1 MQMTFERFVTEHHF
15 TLRCFPADDAR
26 QKIIEEKSEIFP
38 NQFLSE
44 ERDAFGN
51 KCVYGKAEIP
61 HNYFSVEVS
70 GIAEVAGENPIQ
82 SSDGKESL
90 FKYATKLT
98 ACGRRL
104 SDFYEKITKKNDM
117 PPVSLSGVTL
127 RHGSVTARQSFT
139 ELSHFQIAEF
149 FMDSIS
155 RVFCYEAGVTGVF
168 TTAEEAF
175 ALTKGVC
182 QDYAHILLALCRKA
196 KIPCRYVAGMMIGE
210 GASHAWV
217 EVFENGEGLSL
228 DPTNNRRT
236 DDTYIVISRGRDA
249 QDCSIN
255 QGVFRW
261 SENVGAQR
269 QEISVEVRE
278 MG

>member
-1 MQMTFERFVTEHHF
+1 MKRLRFRYKMQMIFELFVTEHHF
-15 TLRCFPADDAR
+15 TLRCFPCDDAR
-26 QKIIEEKSEIFP
+26 QKIIEERSEIFP
-38 NQFLSE
+38 NYFLSE
-44 ERDAFGN
+44 EKDSFGN
-51 KCVYGKAEIP
+51 KCVFGKADIP
-61 HNYFSVEVS
+61 HNYFSVEVT
-70 GIAEVAGENPIQ
+70 GIAEVSPENPIL

-104 SDFYEKITKKNDM
+104 SDFYEK
-117 PPVSLSGVTL
+117 LSGCL
-127 RHGSVTARQSFT
+127 NPA
-139 ELSHFQIAEF
+139 LSNFEKAEF

-155 RVFCYEAGVTGVF
+155 RVFRYETGVTGVF

-175 ALTKGVC
+175 ALTQGVC
-182 QDYAHILLALCRKA
+182 QDYAHILLALCRKT
-196 KIPCRYVAGMMIGE
+196 KIPCRYVTGMMIGE

-217 EVFENGEGLSL
+217 EVFENGAWLSL
-228 DPTNNRRT
+228 DPTHKRRT

-261 SENVGAQR
+261 SEKCGTQK
-269 QEISVEVRE
+269 QEISVFVEE
-278 MG
+278 IQESSDTE